1 MSGFGLFDKVILGL
15 AIMFLVI
22 AIAMGIYHG

>member
-1 MSGFGLFDKVILGL
+1 MSVFGLFDKIMLGI

-22 AIAMGIYHG
+22 AIGMGIYHS